1 MKNNLL
7 VNLINST
14 VLGDKRRKQQL
25 IRLIQVDLENVN
37 YEIFTDKY
45 SKKLYGNDLFL
56 FFNHKNDLIGAT
68 IGAIYQKD
76 FEEFGVG
83 KYLYENFRKNRSGLE
98 EHATIIIRI
107 PASERYYT
115 PRYNKKYRAVKNNLI
130 YDKELKIRLREFKK
144 SKYENVSDDDIVSF
158 ENEVVNYIMKNL
170 RNNEALNVFEKV
182 CMFSVNTPSLLRE
195 FSNEINE
202 YESVLKQ
209 VNEEK
214 ETFKDRDL
222 NWRKEKSWYYNRLLE
237 VKKTIC
243 EWHECLI

>member
-7 VNLINST
+7 ANLINST
-14 VLGDKRRKQQL
+14 LTGDKIRIQQL

-56 FFNHKNDLIGAT
+56 FFNHRDNLIGAS

-98 EHATIIIRI
+98 EHATTIIRI
-107 PASERYYT
+107 SASERYYT
-115 PRYNKKYRAVKNNLI
+115 PRYNKKYSAVKNNSI
-130 YDKELKIRLREFKK
+130 YDKKLKVRLNEFKK
-144 SKYENVSDDDIVSF
+144 SKYKDISDDDIVSF

-170 RNNEALNVFEKV
+170 RNNEALKVFEKV
-182 CMFSVNTPSLLRE
+182 YSLNIDVPSLLRC
-195 FSNEINE
+195 FSNKINE

-209 VNEEK
+209 INEEK
-214 ETFKDRDL
+214 EDFKNQGLD
-222 NWRKEKSWYYNRLLE
+222 WKKENSWYYYRLLSANE
-237 VKKTIC
+237 SIV
-243 EWHECLI
+243 EWHKCLI

>member
-7 VNLINST
+7 ANLINST
-14 VLGDKRRKQQL
+14 VSGDKKRKQQL

-56 FFNHKNDLIGAT
+56 FFNHRDNLIGASR
-68 IGAIYQKD
+68 GAIYQKD

-98 EHATIIIRI
+98 EHATTIIRI
-107 PASERYYT
+107 SASERYYT
-115 PRYNKKYRAVKNNLI
+115 PRYNKKYSAVKNNSI
-130 YDKELKIRLREFKK
+130 YDKKLKVRLNEFKK
-144 SKYENVSDDDIVSF
+144 SKYKDISDDDIVSF

-170 RNNEALNVFEKV
+170 RNNEALKVFEKV
-182 CMFSVNTPSLLRE
+182 CMFSVNAPSLLRD
-195 FSNEINE
+195 FSNKINE

-209 VNEEK
+209 INEEK
-214 ETFKDRDL
+214 ESFEKQGLD
-222 NWRKEKSWYYNRLLE
+222 WKKENSWYYYRLLSANE
-237 VKKTIC
+237 SIV
-243 EWHECLI
+243 EWHKCLI

>member
-7 VNLINST
+7 ANLINST
-14 VLGDKRRKQQL
+14 VSGDKKRKQQL

-56 FFNHKNDLIGAT
+56 FFNHRDNLIGAS

-98 EHATIIIRI
+98 EHATTIIRI
-107 PASERYYT
+107 PVEERYYE
-115 PRYNKKYRAVKNNLI
+115 PRYNKKYSAVKNNSI
-130 YDKELKIRLREFKK
+130 YDKKLKVRLNEFKK
-144 SKYENVSDDDIVSF
+144 SKYKDISDDDIVSF

-170 RNNEALNVFEKV
+170 RNNEALKVFEKV
-182 CMFSVNTPSLLRE
+182 YSLNIDAPSLLRR
-195 FSNEINE
+195 FSDKIKE
-202 YESVLKQ
+202 YELILKQ
-209 VNEEK
+209 INEEK
-214 ETFKDRDL
+214 EEFKNQGLD
-222 NWRKEKSWYYNRLLE
+222 WKKENSWYYYQLLSANE
-237 VKKTIC
+237 SIV
-243 EWHECLI
+243 EWHKCLI

>member
-98 EHATIIIRI
+98 EHATTIIRI
-107 PASERYYT
+107 PAEERYYK
-115 PRYNKKYRAVKNNLI
+115 PRYNKKYSAVKNNSI
-130 YDKELKIRLREFKK
+130 YDKKLKVRLNEFKK
-144 SKYENVSDDDIVSF
+144 LKYEDISDDDIILF

-170 RNNEALNVFEKV
+170 RNNEALKVFEKV
-182 CMFSVNTPSLLRE
+182 YSFNIDAPSLLRC
-195 FSNEINE
+195 FSNEIKE
-202 YESVLKQ
+202 YELALKQ
-209 VNEEK
+209 INEEK
-214 ETFKDRDL
+214 ENFKNQGLD
-222 NWRKEKSWYYNRLLE
+222 WKKEKSWYYDRLLSANE
-237 VKKTIC
+237 SIV
-243 EWHECLI
+243 EWYKCLI